1 MTPSAGALLRADSEG
16 RFDDAHS
23 RAAEYVAS
31 VAESLR
37 LLSPASPE
45 AAQLVAGALASLE
58 EARRLALCKR
68 AALAIQLEDRRNAR
82 RYAGPAGPA
91 STVEV
96 TG

>member
-1 MTPSAGALLRADSEG
+1 MTPSAEALLRAASEG
-16 RFDDAHS
+16 RFADADS
-23 RAAEYVAS
+23 RAAEYVES
-31 VAESLR
+31 VKESVR
-37 LLSPASPE
+37 LHSPASPE
-45 AAQLVAGALASLE
+45 AAQLVARALVTLE